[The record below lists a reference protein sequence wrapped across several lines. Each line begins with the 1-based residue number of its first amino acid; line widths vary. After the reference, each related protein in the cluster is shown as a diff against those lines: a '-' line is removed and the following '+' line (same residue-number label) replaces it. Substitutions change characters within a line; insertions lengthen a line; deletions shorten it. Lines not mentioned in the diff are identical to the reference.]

1 MKPIHILVV
10 FGTLLAS
17 GHALAEP
24 PDEQEAAR
32 KAFREG
38 DAAFKA
44 SRFEDALGAFERG
57 YELSRRPRFLLNI
70 AHTQRKLGQM
80 RAALASYRRFLL
92 TDPKP
97 EDRDMAKD
105 MAAEIE
111 TLLAEEDAL
120 RATTAPPPPP
130 PTQPPQVAPEPL
142 VAPAPVVLEASPE
155 PEESPA
161 LYERWPF
168 WAGVGVVV
176 VAGVVAAVLL
186 SGGDESAPRSGSWGE
201 LRL

>member
-1 MKPIHILVV
+1 MKRIHILVV
-10 FGTLLAS
+10 LGALLA
-17 GHALAEP
+17 GGQAVAQA

-44 SRFEDALGAFERG
+44 SRFEEALTAFERG

-97 EDRDMAKD
+97 DDRDMAKD

-111 TLLAEEDAL
+111 ALLAEEDAL
-120 RATTAPPPPP
+120 RAANAPPP
-130 PTQPPQVAPEPL
+130 PTQPPQAAPEPL
-142 VAPAPVVLEASPE
+142 VAPAPVVLDAGSE
-155 PEESPA
+155 PDDSPA

-186 SGGDESAPRSGSWGE
+186 SGGDEAAPRSGSWGE